1 THLLRERHHLVPGQ
15 ADYFNI
21 RKPDDVFKAQEEMAR
36 TLTSL
41 LAGIATISLVVG
53 GVGIMNIMLVSVTER
68 TREIGLRMAVGARD
82 GDIRRQFLAEAVV
95 LCLGG
100 GALGALIGVL
110 ASRGIPDNASKALL
124 DLLATEPAIR
134 LLTVT
139 REGEAF
145 AIASGLWVGG
155 RTPVVLIQNTGLLE
169 AGDALRGT
177 AMRMRVP
184 LVCLVT
190 VRGHARMAARGLRP
204 SAESLSAELLSEPGL
219 DSVALLTDP

>member
-1 THLLRERHHLVPGQ
+1 LIH
-15 ADYFNI
+15 
-21 RKPDDVFKAQEEMAR
+21 AR
-36 TLTSL
+36 LIL
-41 LAGIATISLVVG
+41 DEL
-53 GVGIMNIMLVSVTER
+53 
-68 TREIGLRMAVGARD
+68 
-82 GDIRRQFLAEAVV
+82 RRQRVTDV
-95 LCLGG
+95 L
-100 GALGALIGVL
+100 GV
-110 ASRGIPDNASKALL
+110 PDNASKALL
-124 DLLATEPAIR
+124 DLLATDPAIR

-204 SAESLSAELLSEPGL
+204 SAESVTAELLSQPDL
-219 DSVALLTDP
+219 DSVAVLTEPTLRAWGVPWEVLSTDADVPRLAAAFRRGQEREQPVAVLITTDTGA

>member
-1 THLLRERHHLVPGQ
+1 VIH
-15 ADYFNI
+15 
-21 RKPDDVFKAQEEMAR
+21 AR
-36 TLTSL
+36 LIVDEL
-41 LAGIATISLVVG
+41 
-53 GVGIMNIMLVSVTER
+53 
-68 TREIGLRMAVGARD
+68 
-82 GDIRRQFLAEAVV
+82 RRQRVTDV
-95 LCLGG
+95 L
-100 GALGALIGVL
+100 GV
-110 ASRGIPDNASKALL
+110 PDNASKALL

-204 SAESLSAELLSEPGL
+204 SAESVNAELLSQPDL
-219 DSVALLTDP
+219 DSVAVLTEPTLRAWGVPWEVVSTDADLPRLAAAFRRGQEGEQPVAVLITTDTVA

>member
-1 THLLRERHHLVPGQ
+1 MIH
-15 ADYFNI
+15 
-21 RKPDDVFKAQEEMAR
+21 AR
-36 TLTSL
+36 LIL
-41 LAGIATISLVVG
+41 DEL
-53 GVGIMNIMLVSVTER
+53 
-68 TREIGLRMAVGARD
+68 
-82 GDIRRQFLAEAVV
+82 RRQRVTDV
-95 LCLGG
+95 L
-100 GALGALIGVL
+100 GV
-110 ASRGIPDNASKALL
+110 PDNASKALL

-204 SAESLSAELLSEPGL
+204 SAESVNAELLSQPDL
-219 DSVALLTDP
+219 DSVAVLTEPTLRAWGVPWEVVSTDADLPRLAAAFRRGQEGEQPVAVLITTDTVA

>member
-1 THLLRERHHLVPGQ
+1 VIHAELVL
-15 ADYFNI
+15 
-21 RKPDDVFKAQEEMAR
+21 EE
-36 TLTSL
+36 L
-41 LAGIATISLVVG
+41 
-53 GVGIMNIMLVSVTER
+53 
-68 TREIGLRMAVGARD
+68 
-82 GDIRRQFLAEAVV
+82 RRQRVTDV
-95 LCLGG
+95 L
-100 GALGALIGVL
+100 
-110 ASRGIPDNASKALL
+110 GIPDNASKALL
-124 DLLATEPAIR
+124 DLLAAEPAIR

-190 VRGHARMAARGLRP
+190 VRGHARMAARGLRS
-204 SAESLSAELLSEPGL
+204 SAEALDAELLSRPDL
-219 DSVALLTDP
+219 DSVALLTEPTLRAWGVPWEVLATDADVPRLAAAFRRGREGEQPLAVLITSDTVAP

>member
-1 THLLRERHHLVPGQ
+1 MIH
-15 ADYFNI
+15 
-21 RKPDDVFKAQEEMAR
+21 AR
-36 TLTSL
+36 LIVDEL
-41 LAGIATISLVVG
+41 
-53 GVGIMNIMLVSVTER
+53 
-68 TREIGLRMAVGARD
+68 
-82 GDIRRQFLAEAVV
+82 RRQRVTDV
-95 LCLGG
+95 L
-100 GALGALIGVL
+100 GV
-110 ASRGIPDNASKALL
+110 PDNASKALL

-204 SAESLSAELLSEPGL
+204 SAESVNAELLSQPDL
-219 DSVALLTDP
+219 DSVAVLTEPTLRAWGVPWEVVSTDADLPRLAAAFRRGQEGEQPVAVLITTDTVA

>member
-1 THLLRERHHLVPGQ
+1 MIHARLILDELRRQRVT
-15 ADYFNI
+15 D
-21 RKPDDVFKAQEEMAR
+21 
-36 TLTSL
+36 
-41 LAGIATISLVVG
+41 VVG
-53 GVGIMNIMLVSVTER
+53 V
-68 TREIGLRMAVGARD
+68 
-82 GDIRRQFLAEAVV
+82 
-95 LCLGG
+95 
-100 GALGALIGVL
+100 
-110 ASRGIPDNASKALL
+110 PDNASKALL

-204 SAESLSAELLSEPGL
+204 SVESVNAELLSQPDL
-219 DSVALLTDP
+219 DSVAVLTEPTLRAWGVPWEVVSTDADLPRLAAAFRRGQEGEQPVAVLITTDTVA

>member
-1 THLLRERHHLVPGQ
+1 VIH
-15 ADYFNI
+15 
-21 RKPDDVFKAQEEMAR
+21 AR
-36 TLTSL
+36 LIL
-41 LAGIATISLVVG
+41 DEL
-53 GVGIMNIMLVSVTER
+53 
-68 TREIGLRMAVGARD
+68 
-82 GDIRRQFLAEAVV
+82 RRQRVTDV
-95 LCLGG
+95 L
-100 GALGALIGVL
+100 GV
-110 ASRGIPDNASKALL
+110 PDNASKALL
-124 DLLATEPAIR
+124 DLLAAEPAIR
-134 LLTVT
+134 LLAVT

-190 VRGHARMAARGLRP
+190 VRGHARVAARGLRP

-219 DSVALLTDP
+219 DSVALLTEPTLRAWGVPWEVLSSDADLPRLGAAFGRAREGEQPVAVLITGDTVAA

>member
-1 THLLRERHHLVPGQ
+1 MIH
-15 ADYFNI
+15 
-21 RKPDDVFKAQEEMAR
+21 AR
-36 TLTSL
+36 LIVDEL
-41 LAGIATISLVVG
+41 
-53 GVGIMNIMLVSVTER
+53 
-68 TREIGLRMAVGARD
+68 
-82 GDIRRQFLAEAVV
+82 RRQRVTDV
-95 LCLGG
+95 L
-100 GALGALIGVL
+100 GV
-110 ASRGIPDNASKALL
+110 PDNASKALL

-169 AGDALRGT
+169 AAVALRGI

-204 SAESLSAELLSEPGL
+204 SAECVNAELLSQPDL
-219 DSVALLTDP
+219 DSVAVLTEPTLRAWGEPWEIVSTDADLPRLAAAFRRGQEGEQPVAVLITTDTVA